1 LVRSGRG
8 ASARATTDDDDDDD
22 DDDARALGSTRVMVR
37 LRAFALFTRA
47 HQRLASRQ
55 ATKTGVR
62 LVLESA
68 FKDAFDG

>member
-8 ASARATTDDDDDDD
+8 ASARATTDDDDDD

>member
-8 ASARATTDDDDDDD
+8 ASARATTDDDDDD

-47 HQRLASRQ
+47 HQRPASRQ